1 VALLLRILHHDRA
14 LAAAA
19 LLVVIAVSWVWLFV
33 GAGLGMEEMDMGGG
47 QMMRMSP
54 PWTPSYAVLILVMW
68 TVMMAAMMLPAATPT
83 ILLVDSLA
91 RRRAKGSG
99 ETALFAVGYLVVW
112 GGFSVLAT
120 ILQWGLVRVA
130 LLGEDMA
137 SASPMLVGVLLI
149 AAGIYQWT
157 PLKQA
162 CLNHCRAPFD
172 FLTRHWSRGPF
183 RAGVHH
189 GLFCL
194 GCCWMLM
201 LLLFAFGLMNL
212 LWIAALALLVLIE
225 KVLPIGSRM
234 SRVTGVAL
242 IAWGVG
248 VLAAESFV
256 RQ

>member
-130 LLGEDMA
+130 LLGDDMA